1 MKNLRTVLEFLYD
14 AEKWT
19 MSNTS
24 SKAKSAG
31 LNKELKNFD
40 DVVKALSKFFGVEPT
55 IEKRK
60 ETWSCSFGSI
70 RKAINNRDV
79 ATFTIYDN
87 DFCNGNKPFA
97 TLKVS
102 NQRGFASLFAI
113 LDPESTMSG
122 SFKYTL
128 FWCDYYYNGPFDEF
142 VSRKTGNDDNF
153 WHANSTAC
161 WLKHMIEK

>member
-1 MKNLRTVLEFLYD
+1 MKILRTVLEGIFD
-14 AEKWT
+14 EKWT

-31 LNKELKNFD
+31 LDKELKNFD
-40 DVVKALSKFFGVEPT
+40 EVVKALAKFFDVEPT

-60 ETWSCSFGSI
+60 ESWSCRGGSI

-79 ATFTIYDN
+79 ATFTVYDK
-87 DFCNGNKPFA
+87 DFCNGDRAFA
-97 TLKVS
+97 ILKVA
-102 NQRGFASLFAI
+102 NQRGFASIYAQLN
-113 LDPESTMSG
+113 PEETSWSWSDKG
-122 SFKYTL
+122 Q

-142 VSRKTGNDDNF
+142 VSKKTGSDNNF
-153 WHANSTAC
+153 WHAKRTAC